1 MVKNKPLEGIKILDF
16 TTIVMGPASTRI
28 LSDCGAEVIK
38 IESSSRSDTLRSAT
52 PYKGE
57 DPSPNRSGYFAMYN
71 AGKLSLPINM
81 RNPESVDFVKNHLV
95 PWADII
101 VTAFTPRVLPMW
113 GMTYDDLAA
122 IKPELIMLSACL
134 MGNTGPYADLRGT
147 GQLAAALSGWY
158 ENTGWPDKD
167 PVGPY
172 SAYADFV
179 SWNYFIIAVMAAL
192 DYRNRTGKGQY
203 IDQSMFES
211 TLQFAGP
218 QLMYYLNEGKL
229 TTRMGNQDVNYC
241 PHNTYQ
247 CSGDDNWCSIVIE
260 NNHQWSILC
269 NLMARNDIV
278 DLPKFKTFEK
288 RKQNESELDQIISA
302 WTINKDSF
310 NLMHMLQQNGV
321 PAGVVQNA
329 SDLFRDPQLRH
340 RNHFVVRSHQDMGYH
355 HILTPSFIY
364 ENSDRYPDSA
374 APLLGEHLE
383 YICKDILDIPD
394 DLFAE
399 LISKGILE

>member
-1 MVKNKPLEGIKILDF
+1 MGKNKPLEGIKILDF

-28 LSDCGAEVIK
+28 LSDCGAQVIK

-81 RNPESVDFVKNHLV
+81 RNPESVNFVKEHLI
-95 PWADII
+95 PWADIV

-179 SWNYFIIAVMAAL
+179 SWNYFIVAVMAAL
-192 DYRNRTGKGQY
+192 DYRDRTGKGQY

-229 TTRMGNQDVNYC
+229 TTRMGNQDVDYC
-241 PHNTYQ
+241 PHNTYP
-247 CSGDDNWCSIVIE
+247 CS
-260 NNHQWSILC
+260 
-269 NLMARNDIV
+269 
-278 DLPKFKTFEK
+278 
-288 RKQNESELDQIISA
+288 
-302 WTINKDSF
+302 
-310 NLMHMLQQNGV
+310 
-321 PAGVVQNA
+321 
-329 SDLFRDPQLRH
+329 
-340 RNHFVVRSHQDMGYH
+340 
-355 HILTPSFIY
+355 
-364 ENSDRYPDSA
+364 
-374 APLLGEHLE
+374 
-383 YICKDILDIPD
+383 
-394 DLFAE
+394 
-399 LISKGILE
+399 

>member
-1 MVKNKPLEGIKILDF
+1 MVKSKPLEGIKILDF

-28 LSDCGAEVIK
+28 LSDCGAQVIK
-38 IESSSRSDTLRSAT
+38 IESSTRSDTLRSAT

-81 RNPESVDFVKNHLV
+81 RNPESVNFVKEHLV
-95 PWADII
+95 PWADIV

-113 GMTYDDLAA
+113 DMTYADLTV

-179 SWNYFIIAVMAAL
+179 SWNYFIVAVMAAL

-229 TTRMGNQDVNYC
+229 TSRIGNQDVDYC

-260 NNHQWSILC
+260 NNHQWTILC
-269 NLMARNDIV
+269 NLMERKDLVDI
-278 DLPKFKTFEK
+278 PKFNTFES
-288 RKQNESELDQIISA
+288 RKNNEAELDEIISE
-302 WTINKDSF
+302 WTKNQDSF
-310 NLMHMLQQNGV
+310 RLMHLLQQNGV

-340 RNHFVVRSHQDMGYH
+340 RNHFVVRPHQDMGYH

-383 YICKDILDIPD
+383 YICKDILDLPD
-394 DLFAE
+394 EIFAE

>member
-1 MVKNKPLEGIKILDF
+1 MNNNKPLQGLKILDF

-38 IESSSRSDTLRSAT
+38 VESSTRTDTLRSAT

-57 DPSPNRSGYFAMYN
+57 DPSPNRSGYFALYN

-81 RNPESVDFVKNHLV
+81 RKPESIEFVKEHLV
-95 PWADII
+95 PWADVI
-101 VTAFTPRVLPMW
+101 VTAFTPRVLPLW
-113 GMTYDDLAA
+113 GMTYSELSA

-158 ENTGWPDKD
+158 ENTGWADKE

-192 DYRNRTGKGQY
+192 DYRDRTGKGQY

-229 TTRMGNQDVNYC
+229 TTRMGNEDPDYC
-241 PHNTYQ
+241 PHNTFQ
-247 CSGDDNWCSIVIE
+247 CKGDDNWCSIVVQ
-260 NNHQWSILC
+260 NDKQWEILC
-269 NLMARNDIV
+269 SLMGNHNLFGDNKYNT
-278 DLPKFKTFEK
+278 LKN
-288 RKQNESELDQIISA
+288 RKQNEKELNNIINN
-302 WTINKDSF
+302 WTKDFDSF
-310 NLMHMLQQNGV
+310 ELMYLLQTNGV
-321 PAGVVQNA
+321 AAGVVQNPA
-329 SDLFRDPQLRH
+329 DLFQDPQLRH
-340 RNHFVVRSHQDMGYH
+340 RDHFVVRSHQDMGYH
-355 HILTPSFIY
+355 HILTPSFIFK
-364 ENSDRYPDSA
+364 NSDRYPNSA

-383 YICKDILDIPD
+383 FICKEILDIPD
-394 DLFAE
+394 NLFAE
-399 LISKGILE
+399 LISKGVLE